1 MEIATLTVQE
11 IRLHQKKWNE
21 VLHTGVRAVFLVHFT
36 NYCKENIIFPH
47 GYHVPHPVNCKA
59 SALFFSLQQH
69 NAGIIITTLKIV
81 ANIYY
86 FLAIFKKMKEGK
98 GYFRQVCVFTLQGQM
113 VRSEP

>member
-1 MEIATLTVQE
+1 MQE
-11 IRLHQKKWNE
+11 IKLQQKKWNE

-81 ANIYY
+81 ANMYY